1 MCLSTLPP
9 IRPSPR
15 LTDPA
20 RTGDPGAWAALLVWL
35 VCQPSAATAQE
46 LKPLGAWF
54 GGYERLTFDDEVAWG
69 SGAYAVS
76 YYADSEFYTPFR
88 VADLERY
95 SAVFFGRLG
104 SRALSVEEQTALQK
118 WVAAGGVLT
127 LSGEEGQ
134 RLFGNQPPAWLG
146 VQRWASV
153 KPVRCAVQQPDHP
166 LAKGL

>member
-1 MCLSTLPP
+1 
-9 IRPSPR
+9 
-15 LTDPA
+15 
-20 RTGDPGAWAALLVWL
+20 
-35 VCQPSAATAQE
+35 
-46 LKPLGAWF
+46 
-54 GGYERLTFDDEVAWG
+54 
-69 SGAYAVS
+69 VS

-134 RLFGNQPPAWLG
+134 RPFGNQPPAWLG
-146 VQRWASV
+146 VQRWASG
-153 KPVRCAVQQPDHP
+153 KPARCAVPQPDP
-166 LAKGL
+166 PRAKGRGGMEVDPAWQTATAVTPGAGAVTVLGKDGLSLLLVAGHGKGRVVYLGGALTPQGRPAYREKQFVHD